1 MNASNETRNTDF
13 GSSSSLLTSNS
24 ISNDSSSGHSSR
36 TPISIQL
43 AVASGSSNKSSAAI
57 ANEIFES
64 NPAIQDAVSK
74 VLQNYDWSLV
84 ARTNR
89 QTTSTKQKTHVKRPM
104 NAFMVWAQAARRKLA
119 EQYPHLHNAE
129 LSKTL
134 GKLWRY
140 ELIVITFKLHFS
152 VKLTK

>member
-1 MNASNETRNTDF
+1 MNSSNDVHSAEFSSN
-13 GSSSSLLTSNS
+13 GSSTSLISSDKVRCS
-24 ISNDSSSGHSSR
+24 ISIPLEVSSGHSSSKG
-36 TPISIQL
+36 I
-43 AVASGSSNKSSAAI
+43 N
-57 ANEIFES
+57 NELIDA

-84 ARTNR
+84 ARTNK

-119 EQYPHLHNAE
+119 GQYPHLHNAE

-134 GKLWRY
+134 GKLWR
-140 ELIVITFKLHFS
+140 
-152 VKLTK
+152 